1 MYDGRTPSAGEDTN
15 FDCRRLAS
23 VLLLLFFFVPSF
35 YFLNAGP
42 PTDKQSLNDVI
53 SQTCI

>member
-23 VLLLLFFFVPSF
+23 VFFFVVVPSL

-42 PTDKQSLNDVI
+42 TNDKQSLNDFI